1 MKKLIKFFDS
11 NIYKSITAIMLI
23 IVVIDF
29 YLKINWVLNLFDKI
43 FFISLIL
50 IYPIRE
56 SLIKLYKIWESQI
69 PTLKIDVKNFFDY
82 DSIPEY
88 WTVLNIC
95 Y

>member
-29 YLKINWVLNLFDKI
+29 YLKINRVLNLFDKI

-56 SLIKLYKIWESQI
+56 SLIKLYKIWG
-69 PTLKIDVKNFFDY
+69 LKQRK
-82 DSIPEY
+82 
-88 WTVLNIC
+88 
-95 Y
+95 

>member
-23 IVVIDF
+23 LAVFGF
-29 YLKINWVLNLFDKI
+29 YLKINRVLNL
-43 FFISLIL
+43 
-50 IYPIRE
+50 
-56 SLIKLYKIWESQI
+56 
-69 PTLKIDVKNFFDY
+69 FDY

>member
-23 IVVIDF
+23 LAVFGF
-29 YLKINWVLNLFDKI
+29 YLKINRVLNLFDKI

-56 SLIKLYKIWESQI
+56 SLIKLYKICG
-69 PTLKIDVKNFFDY
+69 LKQRK
-82 DSIPEY
+82 
-88 WTVLNIC
+88 
-95 Y
+95 

>member
-23 IVVIDF
+23 LVVFGF
-29 YLKINWVLNLFDKI
+29 YLKINRVLNLFDKI

-56 SLIKLYKIWESQI
+56 SLIKLYKIWG
-69 PTLKIDVKNFFDY
+69 LKQRK
-82 DSIPEY
+82 
-88 WTVLNIC
+88 
-95 Y
+95 

>member
-23 IVVIDF
+23 LVVIDF

-50 IYPIRE
+50 IYPIQE
-56 SLIKLYKIWESQI
+56 SLIKLYKIWG
-69 PTLKIDVKNFFDY
+69 LKQRK
-82 DSIPEY
+82 
-88 WTVLNIC
+88 
-95 Y
+95 

>member
-23 IVVIDF
+23 LAVIDF
-29 YLKINWVLNLFDKI
+29 YLKINRVLNLFDKI

-56 SLIKLYKIWESQI
+56 SLIKLYKIWG
-69 PTLKIDVKNFFDY
+69 LKQRK
-82 DSIPEY
+82 
-88 WTVLNIC
+88 
-95 Y
+95 